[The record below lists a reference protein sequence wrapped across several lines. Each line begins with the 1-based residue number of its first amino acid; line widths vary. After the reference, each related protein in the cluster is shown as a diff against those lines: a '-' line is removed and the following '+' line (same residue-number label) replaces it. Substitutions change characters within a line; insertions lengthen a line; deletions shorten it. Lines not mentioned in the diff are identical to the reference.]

1 MGGLQQQFYELRGE
15 VNKVTQTM
23 NRLKKDKRFDELA
36 TYRANY
42 QGVMNV
48 KGQVRALEIPREL
61 EKKRDAVMR
70 RDDISVVVKSDLI
83 RELELQRDQRLAFVP
98 ELRKKAMFLC
108 SKEDCNSSIIFSSF
122 NCFSLKKSLCSG

>member
-23 NRLKKDKRFDELA
+23 NSLKKDKRFDELA

-42 QGVMNV
+42 QGVINV
-48 KGQVRALEIPREL
+48 KGQVRALERYL
-61 EKKRDAVMR
+61 ENWRRKRDAVMK
-70 RDDISVVVKSDLI
+70 RDDISVVVKSDLV

-98 ELRKKAMFLC
+98 ELRKKANVPVFQGGL
-108 SKEDCNSSIIFSSF
+108 
-122 NCFSLKKSLCSG
+122 